1 MQDLIKNFIQ
11 KHRAAFDPNVPGA
24 HGWTGVKSTLDR
36 LQSADLLEQHMAINR
51 VLLDTEAP
59 ASCVWE
65 NISAHLDGQ
74 HGSTDTLECY
84 IRLNREELDMAI
96 PDAKIWSNIE
106 KVIPASNRPVAK
118 TISIN
123 WQRSLFRVAASLA
136 LLIAGIGIGTWY
148 AQYSSDGMQMADV
161 SSEYAELEQYYQSD
175 IAVKQQ
181 KLATF
186 TGNRPAEVKVD
197 LEQLDQMMQELRQE
211 LADVPPGN
219 REQVVRAMIEN
230 YQAKTAILKR
240 VLEDL
245 DTTRQQPDN
254 ENSDAGHE
262 IKNL

>member
-1 MQDLIKNFIQ
+1 MTDVIKNFIQ
-11 KHRAAFDPNVPGA
+11 QHRDAFDPNVPDA

-36 LQSADLLEQHMAINR
+36 LQSADLLEQHIAINR
-51 VLLDTEAP
+51 VIMDTETP
-59 ASCVWE
+59 DDCVWE

-74 HGSTDTLECY
+74 HGSADTLECY
-84 IRLNREELDMAI
+84 IRQNREELDTAI
-96 PDAKIWSNIE
+96 PNEGLWRAIEKTIPNSTRPAAKI
-106 KVIPASNRPVAK
+106 VHFP
-118 TISIN
+118 
-123 WQRSLFRVAASLA
+123 WQRRLMRVAASLA
-136 LLIAGIGIGTWY
+136 LLMAGIGIGNWY
-148 AQYSSDGMQMADV
+148 AQYSTGGMEMADV

-181 KLATF
+181 KLASF
-186 TGNRPAEVKVD
+186 TGNRPTEIKVD

-211 LADVPPGN
+211 LSDVPPAN

-230 YQAKTAILKR
+230 YKAKTAILQR

-245 DTTRQQPDN
+245 DTTHQPDH

>member
-1 MQDLIKNFIQ
+1 MQDVIKNFIQ

-36 LQSADLLEQHMAINR
+36 LQSADLLEQHIAINR

-84 IRLNREELDMAI
+84 IRLNRNELDLAI
-96 PDAKIWSNIE
+96 PDANIWNSIE
-106 KVIPASNRPVAK
+106 KIIPASTRPIAK
-118 TISIN
+118 KVSIN
-123 WQRSLFRVAASLA
+123 WQRSLIRVAASLT

-161 SSEYAELEQYYQSD
+161 SSEYAELERYYQSD
-175 IAVKQQ
+175 IAGKQR
-181 KLATF
+181 KLASF
-186 TGNRPAEVKVD
+186 SGNRPAEVEVD
-197 LEQLDQMMQELRQE
+197 LAQLDQMMQELRQE

-230 YQAKTAILKR
+230 YKAKTAILKR

-254 ENSDAGHE
+254 DNSDAGHD

>member
-1 MQDLIKNFIQ
+1 MTDVIKKFIQ
-11 KHRAAFDPNVPGA
+11 QHRAAFDPNVPGA

-36 LQSADLLEQHMAINR
+36 LQSADLLEQHIAINR

-59 ASCVWE
+59 DPCVWE
-65 NISAHLDGQ
+65 NIAAHLDGQ
-74 HGSTDTLECY
+74 HGTADNLECF
-84 IRLNREELDMAI
+84 IKQNREELDLAI
-96 PDAKIWSNIE
+96 PRDGLWQSIEKIIPNSTRPTAKI
-106 KVIPASNRPVAK
+106 VGLP
-118 TISIN
+118 
-123 WQRSLFRVAASLA
+123 WQQNLLRVAASVA

-148 AQYSSDGMQMADV
+148 AHYSTGSMDMADV

-181 KLATF
+181 KLASF
-186 TGNRPAEVKVD
+186 TGNRPTEIKID

-211 LADVPPGN
+211 LADVPPAN

-230 YQAKTAILKR
+230 YKAKTAILKR

-245 DTTRQQPDN
+245 DTTHQPDK

>member
-11 KHRAAFDPNVPGA
+11 QHRAAFDPNVPGA
-24 HGWTGVKSTLDR
+24 DGWTGVKSALDR
-36 LQSADLLEQHMAINR
+36 LQSADLLEQHIAINR
-51 VLLDTEAP
+51 VLLDTEVP

-74 HGSTDTLECY
+74 HGSSDTLECY
-84 IRLNREELDMAI
+84 IRLNRAEMDMAI
-96 PDAKIWSNIE
+96 PDANIWNGIE
-106 KVIPASNRPVAK
+106 KIIPPGARPIAK
-118 TISIN
+118 KAAIN
-123 WQRSLFRVAASLA
+123 WQRGLLRVAASLT
-136 LLIAGIGIGTWY
+136 LLIAGMGIGTWY
-148 AQYSSDGMQMADV
+148 AQYSSDGMQMADI

-175 IAVKQQ
+175 IAVKQR
-181 KLATF
+181 KLASLS
-186 TGNRPAEVKVD
+186 GNRPAEVEVD
-197 LEQLDQMMQELRQE
+197 LAQLDQMMQELRQE

-230 YQAKTAILKR
+230 YKAKTAILKR